1 VTGGVDD
8 GDFFLAVLELVRVME
23 DARATRPG
31 PLDLSVDLLDP
42 DLDQVRDDTLVRR
55 DLVVPDVGHDD
66 SAVGVGLQLTAMRLS
81 DPEPLRE
88 VEDLCQPV
96 QRSPTSGT
104 TSTGMTVAAG
114 WSGFASSRQGSQR

>member
-1 VTGGVDD
+1 MTVTSFSPYSNSAGPGGC
-8 GDFFLAVLELVRVME
+8 APR
-23 DARATRPG
+23 ARG

-42 DLDQVRDDTLVRR
+42 DLDQVRDDTRVRR

-66 SAVGVGLQLTAMRLS
+66 CAVGVGLQLRATRLS

-96 QRSPTSGT
+96 QRSPDVGEDQHRNDGGG
-104 TSTGMTVAAG
+104 GMER
-114 WSGFASSRQGSQR
+114 FRFIPPR